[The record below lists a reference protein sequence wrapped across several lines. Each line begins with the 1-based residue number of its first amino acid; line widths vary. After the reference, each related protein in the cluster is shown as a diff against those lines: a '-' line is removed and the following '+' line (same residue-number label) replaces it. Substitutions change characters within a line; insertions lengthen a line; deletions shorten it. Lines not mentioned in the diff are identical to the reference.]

1 MAKKGRIVL
10 IIVVALFLL
19 AAAVAASYVL
29 IQRFRPAPI
38 AEPDEDEI
46 VVKTSVLV
54 LTSDLSLGDRIKE
67 SDVQLVDAPVDIVP
81 RNAITQLDEAV
92 DKIIKSDLVQ
102 GEILLSSN
110 LANPTMENNDLAFIL
125 SEDHVLMAFPA
136 DDLMSIESMIER
148 GDIID
153 IFATFD
159 QEIETVGEVPT
170 TEDEEQEP
178 ETRTFTVDTL
188 QKVSVTALVLEVIGE
203 EENNAQAGTPLDF
216 ENQEQTEETPDPETR
231 IRAYLLALPPQE
243 ALILKHLKDTGAI
256 FDIVLRAPTSRVQ
269 FDLTPVTA
277 EYIIELYGLEI
288 LP

>member
-1 MAKKGRIVL
+1 MAKKGRIV
-10 IIVVALFLL
+10 IIVVIALVLL
-19 AAAVAASYVL
+19 AVAVFTSYL
-29 IQRFRPAPI
+29 LLQRFRPAPV
-38 AEPDEDEI
+38 AEAEEEEI
-46 VVKTSVLV
+46 VVKTSVVV
-54 LTSDLSLGDRIKE
+54 LTRDLSLGDLIK
-67 SDVQLVDAPVDIVP
+67 DNDIQLVEAPVDIVP
-81 RNAITQLDEAV
+81 RNAVTRLDEAV
-92 DKIIKSDLVQ
+92 DRIVKSDLVQ

-136 DDLMSIESMIER
+136 DDLMSTESMIER

-170 TEDEEQEP
+170 TEGEEQEP

-203 EENNAQAGTPLDF
+203 EENTGNAPLDLGAG
-216 ENQEQTEETPDPETR
+216 EEAEEAPEPETR

-243 ALILKHLKDTGAI
+243 ALTLKHLKDTGAI
-256 FDIVLRAPTSRVQ
+256 FDIVLRSPTSREQ

>member
-1 MAKKGRIVL
+1 VL
-10 IIVVALFLL
+10 ALALL
-19 AAAVAASYVL
+19 AVAVFASYL
-29 IQRFRPAPI
+29 LLQRFRPAPV
-38 AEPDEDEI
+38 AEAEEEEI
-46 VVKTSVLV
+46 VVKTSVVV
-54 LTSDLSLGDRIKE
+54 LTRDLSLGDLIK
-67 SDVQLVDAPVDIVP
+67 DNDIQLVEAPVDIVP
-81 RNAITQLDEAV
+81 RNALTRLDEAV
-92 DKIIKSDLVQ
+92 DRIVKSDLVQ
-102 GEILLSSN
+102 GEILLASN

-136 DDLMSIESMIER
+136 DDLMSTESMIER

-159 QEIETVGEVPT
+159 QEIETIGELPT
-170 TEDEEQEP
+170 TEGEEQEP

-203 EENNAQAGTPLDF
+203 EENTGNAPLGL
-216 ENQEQTEETPDPETR
+216 ETGEEAEEAPEPETR

-256 FDIVLRAPTSRVQ
+256 FDIVLRAPTSRQQ